1 MYYSNL
7 YQDPLYQ
14 VAQKSPSTDSRS
26 SDSPSTTPTTPTSTH
41 DFVYPSNYQYLSYKH
56 TNPSRRNQGPPDD
69 IPPVP
74 EMPPIEALDLGP
86 TGTGNTATTATATY
100 PNVAL
105 SKRRSQ
111 AHINRDSNSS
121 GSASSRRMYDQR
133 QQQQQQYYQ
142 NQHQQQQQ
150 ESRQELRPVEPLYFG
165 ENAQSDA
172 SQPPSLPRNF
182 PTSLAEHTDRS
193 ERRWKQPPPQVTTS
207 YSRLSPPTQGPS
219 SPPAEQQQ
227 TTSPTGFSSTLINSI
242 SKKTKG
248 HAAPILPMGTAKSA
262 VFWREQ
268 EALDKL
274 RMLCAPEEDAENASA
289 FDEIIEFGFPVDPQT
304 ANEEVG
310 FGARQMTLHVT
321 LSPAAMRD
329 RDEVLYG
336 WQKELATGTHNNS
349 NPTVDD
355 VSTYQ
360 QSHYEEEKSRGPP
373 TLLSGSTGTGGMKRV
388 FGKLK
393 KKGPANSS
401 IMITSADVQ

>member
-1 MYYSNL
+1 MYYSSL

-14 VAQKSPSTDSRS
+14 VAQTSPSTDSRS
-26 SDSPSTTPTTPTSTH
+26 SDSASTTPTTPTSTH

-56 TNPSRRNQGPPDD
+56 TNPSRRNQAPSDD

-86 TGTGNTATTATATY
+86 SGTGNTATTATSNN
-100 PNVAL
+100 PHIAL

-111 AHINRDSNSS
+111 AHINRDSTSS
-121 GSASSRRMYDQR
+121 GSVSSRRMYDR
-133 QQQQQQYYQ
+133 QQQ
-142 NQHQQQQQ
+142 QHQQQQQ
-150 ESRQELRPVEPLYFG
+150 YQPQYYQDPRHDLRPVEPLNFG
-165 ENAQSDA
+165 EPAQPDA
-172 SQPPSLPRNF
+172 AAPGVPRNF

-193 ERRWKQPPPQVTTS
+193 ERRWKQPPPQVVTTS
-207 YSRLSPPTQGPS
+207 YSRLSPPSQGPS
-219 SPPAEQQQ
+219 SPSEPQ
-227 TTSPTGFSSTLINSI
+227 TTSPTNFPSTLINSI
-242 SKKTKG
+242 SKKAKG
-248 HAAPILPMGTAKSA
+248 HAGPILPMGTAKSS

-268 EALDKL
+268 EARDKL
-274 RMLCAPEEDAENASA
+274 QMLCAPAEDAENASA
-289 FDEIIEFGFPVDPQT
+289 FDEIVEFGFPVDTQ
-304 ANEEVG
+304 ARSEDVG

-336 WQKELATGTHNNS
+336 WQKELATGNNNS

-355 VSTYQ
+355 VSSYQ
-360 QSHYEEEKSRGPP
+360 QSSYDDDYKSRGQPA
-373 TLLSGSTGTGGMKRV
+373 LLSGNTSAGGMKRV

-393 KKGPANSS
+393 KKAPANSS